1 MLRTINKALD
11 EIKKLDKDTAV
22 TAYTIRAWAKEGRI
36 RSISAGTRVL
46 IDVESLI
53 EYINNFGK

>member
-11 EIKKLDKDTAV
+11 EVKKIDNETAV
-22 TAYTIRAWAKEGRI
+22 TAYTIRSWAKEGKI

-46 IDVESLI
+46 IDVESLMD
-53 EYINNFGK
+53 YINNFGK

>member
-11 EIKKLDKDTAV
+11 EVKKVDKETAV
-22 TAYTIRAWAKEGRI
+22 TAYTIRSWAKDGKI

-46 IDVESLI
+46 IDVESLFD
-53 EYINNFGK
+53 YINNSGR

>member
-11 EIKKLDKDTAV
+11 EVRKVDKETAV
-22 TAYTIRAWAKEGRI
+22 TAYTIRSWAKDGKI

-46 IDVESLI
+46 IDVESLFD
-53 EYINNFGK
+53 YINNSGR

>member
-11 EIKKLDKDTAV
+11 EIKKIDKDTAV
-22 TAYTIRAWAKEGRI
+22 TAYTIRSWAKEGKI
-36 RSISAGTRVL
+36 RSISAGTRTL

-53 EYINNFGK
+53 EFINNYGK

>member
-1 MLRTINKALD
+1 MLRTVNKALD
-11 EIKKLDKDTAV
+11 EIKKIDKDTAV
-22 TAYTIRAWAKEGRI
+22 TAYTIRSWAKEKKI